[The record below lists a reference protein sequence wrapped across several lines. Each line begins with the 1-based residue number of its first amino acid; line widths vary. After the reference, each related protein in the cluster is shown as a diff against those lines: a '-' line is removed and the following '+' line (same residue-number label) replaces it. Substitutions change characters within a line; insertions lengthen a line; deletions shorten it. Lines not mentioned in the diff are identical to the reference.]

1 MGRRGP
7 GALPQ
12 AGKREQYARLI
23 AQGYNNSEACRIV
36 GINRRTGKRWRHGR
50 SITTRDG
57 RKLHYAPVV
66 AEGAGRRVRE
76 ISDRYLSEQERV
88 RIADLRQAGH
98 GVRAIAVQTGRS
110 PSTISRELRRN
121 RDPDSGQYRPFTAHK
136 LAVRRR
142 ARPRP
147 GKIAA
152 DPVLREFVRE
162 RLEQRWS
169 PEQVSRAL
177 RSHFPDD
184 PARHVVHETIY
195 QAVYRPELGGL
206 PRELPARALRTRR
219 RRRRPHRR
227 PGERRANGIIAMT
240 MLDQR
245 PAEAAGRSE
254 PGHWEGDL
262 ITGASNRSAIGT
274 LVDRASRF
282 TILLHLP
289 GRHTAEAVRD
299 ALIAAMSS
307 LPPRLR
313 RSLTWDQGKE
323 MALHA
328 EITSAL
334 SMPVYFCE
342 KASPWQRPPDENTNG
357 LLRQYF
363 PKGSDLRAH
372 GPGDLAAVA
381 AELNTRPRK
390 TLGWDTPAARLGL

>member
-1 MGRRGP
+1 
-7 GALPQ
+7 
-12 AGKREQYARLI
+12 
-23 AQGYNNSEACRIV
+23 
-36 GINRRTGKRWRHGR
+36 
-50 SITTRDG
+50 
-57 RKLHYAPVV
+57 
-66 AEGAGRRVRE
+66 
-76 ISDRYLSEQERV
+76 V

-98 GVRAIAVQTGRS
+98 GVRAIAEQMSRS

-121 RDPDSGQYRPFTAHK
+121 RDPGSGQYRPFTAHK

-152 DPVLREFVRE
+152 DPVLRQFVQE
-162 RLEQRWS
+162 RLEKRWS
-169 PEQVSRAL
+169 PEQVSQAL
-177 RSHFPDD
+177 RREFPDE

-206 PRELPARALRTRR
+206 SRELPARVLRTRR

-227 PGERRANGIIAMT
+227 PGERRPNGIIAMA

-245 PAEAAGRSE
+245 PAGAAGRKE

-274 LVDRASRF
+274 LVDRASRY

-299 ALIAAMSS
+299 ALIAAMAA
-307 LPPRLR
+307 LPPQLR
-313 RSLTWDQGKE
+313 QSLTWDQGKE
-323 MALHA
+323 MALHT
-328 EITSAL
+328 EISAAL
-334 SMPVYFCE
+334 GMPVYFCD
-342 KASPWQRPPDENTNG
+342 KASPWQRPSNENTNG

-372 GPGDLAAVA
+372 GPDELAAVA
-381 AELNTRPRK
+381 AELNGRPRK
-390 TLGWDTPAARLGL
+390 TLGWDPPAARFGL